1 MDSKPS
7 PDLEPNNKRIIVN
20 IDSKGNTK
28 QKKEPTTPVKKPFVK
43 KTMKKLI
50 KNNSKGM
57 KKHLQNKLNEAIISN
72 NIESN
77 EPNKQDKDQVKQ
89 SSYSSTKINEAIT
102 YFKDKSEEELQKSK
116 LPEETLIEPDVPYGC
131 LKRGNKPTYREYLKT
146 MKNPRNHNNITI
158 SNAPLLQPIMKP
170 VENINNIS
178 NNIVPPTPNVTPTE
192 QSSMQGF
199 IPIINTNVPP
209 TLPLP
214 LPTTT
219 IKPPQLSDTMPLTL
233 KENEVMVGGVNNTIK
248 TRSHTIRRKPRKY
261 IKKTIK
267 TYSIGK
273 NKKKNNV
280 SIITTNNDYT
290 DKVKKAVNIMR
301 NKNISEIKKYLIDHN
316 LIAYNSQ
323 APSEML
329 RELYENAMLSGE
341 IYNSNDSTKLDNFK
355 ENN

>member
-1 MDSKPS
+1 MDSKPN
-7 PDLEPNNKRIIVN
+7 PDSESNNKRIIVN
-20 IDSKGNTK
+20 IDSKVNTK
-28 QKKEPTTPVKKPFVK
+28 QKKEHTTPVKKPFVK
-43 KTMKKLI
+43 KTMKNII

-57 KKHLQNKLNEAIISN
+57 KKHLQNKLNEAMISN
-72 NIESN
+72 DIESN
-77 EPNKQDKDQVKQ
+77 EPKKQEKDQVKPTT
-89 SSYSSTKINEAIT
+89 YSSTKINEAIT
-102 YFKDKSEEELQKSK
+102 YFKDKSEEELQKAK
-116 LPEETLIEPDVPYGC
+116 VPEETLIEPDVPYGC

-158 SNAPLLQPIMKP
+158 SNTPLLQPIMKP
-170 VENINNIS
+170 IEYSNNIN

-209 TLPLP
+209 TVTVPLP
-214 LPTTT
+214 LP
-219 IKPPQLSDTMPLTL
+219 PAQLSDTIL
-233 KENEVMVGGVNNTIK
+233 KDNEVMVGGVNNTIK

-280 SIITTNNDYT
+280 SIITTNNDYSN
-290 DKVKKAVNIMR
+290 KVKKAVNTMR

-316 LIAYNSQ
+316 LISYNSQ